1 MKKNFFRPLQM
12 ILAILLFI
20 ATSLGNLY
28 AVYNGECWV
37 VSNGDTIYKLYVR
50 FGR

>member
-1 MKKNFFRPLQM
+1 MKKIFFNPLQM
-12 ILAILLFI
+12 ILATMLFI
-20 ATSLGNLY
+20 ATSLGNLH
-28 AVYNGECWV
+28 AAYNGECWV